1 MFKVRSIRVAAVSN
15 AFTIVAL
22 ISMATT
28 FAWGQTGTASIS
40 GTVLDATGAA
50 VPGASVDIANASIG
64 FDRKLET
71 NGAGIFAAPAL
82 QPASGYTVTVEKPGF
97 SKYEVKQFDLV
108 VGAAIALNIPL
119 SVSSAGTAVDV
130 TAEAP
135 VVEAGKTDVSQVVD
149 NRQIMDLPING
160 RRVDSFVAMMPG
172 VAPDA
177 AFGLLTFRGNSG
189 GNTFLTDGVDT
200 TNNFYDENA
209 GRTRT
214 YNISQDAV
222 QEFQVVTSN
231 FLPEYGR
238 ASGGVVNTITKS
250 GTNSTHGSLFWFFR
264 NRTLNATDPTSNG
277 INPPDWRHQAGATIG
292 GPIKKDKLFYF
303 FSGELQR
310 HNAPILSSNI
320 TSTLFDK
327 NGNPLPAATDPLT
340 GCGGTQNPSN
350 TGVTGVFAPA
360 ASAAQCTA
368 AINFL
373 ETRVKPQI
381 IDRTADVNLLFGKID
396 YVINDRNRFNAE
408 MNYLDFRSP
417 NGIQTQAVLTNG
429 GGIGNNGNTNVFD
442 RTVKSGLTTIISATA
457 LNEIKF
463 GMFKDRQYDPVASDL
478 EPVTGPA
485 SYTISTGSLSNIGM
499 STSYPRLHPSE
510 LRFQIADTFSYIINK
525 HSLKFGIDWAH
536 TEDYD
541 YSRSNQ
547 FGTWTYPNLNAFALD
562 FSNPAGGTQWSSYSQ
577 KFGNPLWDG
586 AIQDFAFFAQ
596 DEYHVT
602 PKLTISPG
610 FRVEHTSLPQPSAPV
625 ALGALNIPND
635 WPQTGKL
642 NYQPTNIAPRI
653 GVAYAFDQKTVI
665 RAGYGMF
672 YNRYIT
678 QIIDGLAEANGSYQP
693 SYTLQANVP
702 AQLAVGPVFPTP
714 LTAVPNV
721 TGSAALAFSTQD
733 FRNAYSEQLQVSV
746 QREILHNTSF
756 TASYVWSRG
765 LHIVSGYNA
774 NLSAPSASYTYAILN
789 TADVNNATAANQV
802 GAFSTPLYTRSN
814 LINPAYGAVM
824 AVSSNLNSYY
834 NGLLL
839 QVVRR
844 YTNWFSL
851 DGNYSWAHSI
861 DYNIGGAAGNFPV
874 NNGVLFAPS
883 QPISYANND
892 FRDERGSSATD
903 QRHRLVINAILNP
916 RFTRGNN
923 WVERNIINGWQL
935 AVASTFASGFPITS
949 TIGGVSSSS
958 LPTVPGGLFSTSS
971 INGLGGSTRV
981 PFQPISNFYT
991 PPIYRTDARLVKNFS
1006 VTERVKVQ
1014 LGIEAQNV
1022 FNHLIVSGAAPLNAQ
1037 EYTLVKVPGTQG
1049 APSASLFAGQSV
1061 LVPFANYK
1069 QLLQTLLPFGESSA
1083 RRAQVSVRI
1092 LF

>member
-1 MFKVRSIRVAAVSN
+1 MKTTQATRLGSCLRRALVASSLVSLG
-15 AFTIVAL
+15 I
-22 ISMATT
+22 AT
-28 FAWGQTGTASIS
+28 AWGQAATATIS
-40 GTVLDATGAA
+40 GTVLDATGSA
-50 VPGASVDIANASIG
+50 VPGASVEIANTSIG
-64 FDRKLET
+64 LDRKLET
-71 NGAGIFAAPAL
+71 NGAGIFTAPAL
-82 QPASGYTVTVEKPGF
+82 PPASGYTVTITKAGF
-97 SKYEVKQFDLV
+97 STYEVKEFDLA
-108 VGAAIALNIPL
+108 VGAAVGLN
-119 SVSSAGTAVDV
+119 VSLTVAASAGTAVEV

-135 VVEAGKTDVSQVVD
+135 VVETGKTDVSQVVD

-189 GNTFLTDGVDT
+189 GNTFLTDGIDT

-250 GTNSTHGSLFWFFR
+250 GTNSIHGSLYWFFR

-277 INPPDWRHQAGATIG
+277 INPPDWRHQAGASVG

-303 FSGELQR
+303 FNGELQR
-310 HNAPILSSNI
+310 HNTPILSSNI
-320 TSTLFDK
+320 SSTLFDR
-327 NGNPLPAATDPLT
+327 NGNPLPAFSDPLT

-350 TGVTGVFAPA
+350 TGTGFAPA
-360 ASAAQCTA
+360 ATPAQCSAALSY
-368 AINFL
+368 L
-373 ETRVKPQI
+373 ETRVQPQLI
-381 IDRTADVNLLFGKID
+381 PRTDDVNLLFGKID

-417 NGIQTQAVLTNG
+417 NGIQTQAVLTTG
-429 GGIGNNGNTNVFD
+429 AGIGNNGNTNVFD
-442 RTVKSGLTTIISATA
+442 RTIKSGLTTIISSNA

-463 GMFKDRQYDPVASDL
+463 GIFKDRQYDPVAADL
-478 EPVTGPA
+478 EPSTGLA
-485 SYTISTGSLSNIGM
+485 SYSISTGSLSNIGM
-499 STSYPRLHPSE
+499 ATSYPRLHPSE

-547 FGTWTYPNLNAFALD
+547 FGAWTYPNINAFALD
-562 FSNPAGGTQWSSYSQ
+562 FTNPVNGNQWSSYSQ
-577 KFGNPLWDG
+577 RFGNPLWDG
-586 AIQDFAFFAQ
+586 SVQDFIFFAQ

-610 FRVEHTSLPQPSAPV
+610 FRIENTHLPQPTASV
-625 ALGALNIPND
+625 ALGALNIPVD
-635 WPQTGKL
+635 WPQTAKL
-642 NYQPTNIAPRI
+642 NYKPTNVAPRV
-653 GVAYAFDQKTVI
+653 GVAYAFDRKTVI

-693 SYTLQANVP
+693 SYTLNANVA
-702 AQLAVGPVFPTP
+702 AQLAAGPTFPTP

-721 TGSAALAFSTQD
+721 TGSAAVAFSTPN
-733 FRNAYSEQLQVSV
+733 FRNAYSEQAQFSV
-746 QREILHNTSF
+746 QREIASNTSL
-756 TASYVWSRG
+756 TVSYVWSRG

-774 NLSAPSASYTYAILN
+774 NLSAPTASYTYAILN
-789 TADVNNATAANQV
+789 TANVGGATSANQV
-802 GAFSTPLYTRSN
+802 GSFATPIYTRSD
-814 LINPAYGAVM
+814 LINPNYGTVM

-834 NGLLL
+834 NGLLV

-844 YTNWFSL
+844 YTNWFSV

-861 DYNIGGAAGNFPV
+861 DDNIGGAAGNFPV
-874 NNGVLFAPS
+874 NNGVLFTPS

-892 FRDERGSSATD
+892 FGDEKGSSATD

-916 RFTRGNN
+916 RFTRGNS
-923 WVERNIINGWQL
+923 WIERNVINGWQL
-935 AVASTFASGFPITS
+935 AIASTFASGFPITS
-949 TIGGVSSSS
+949 TVGGVSFE
-958 LPTVPGGLFSTSS
+958 LAADHRGADVVQHQFDQWPG
-971 INGLGGSTRV
+971 RV
-981 PFQPISNFYT
+981 Y
-991 PPIYRTDARLVKNFS
+991 
-1006 VTERVKVQ
+1006 
-1014 LGIEAQNV
+1014 
-1022 FNHLIVSGAAPLNAQ
+1022 
-1037 EYTLVKVPGTQG
+1037 
-1049 APSASLFAGQSV
+1049 PSAFPADFKRVYASDLSNRCPLG
-1061 LVPFANYK
+1061 K
-1069 QLLQTLLPFGESSA
+1069 ELQCY
-1083 RRAQVSVRI
+1083 
-1092 LF
+1092 